1 MADGYGEQIHR
12 CFNCGYC
19 KFTSDYSDFNCPSY
33 LRFQLDTYSTS
44 GRLWLIRGWLGGE
57 VEWSEHLEEILYSCV
72 LCKNCVQQCPMR
84 FSTDIVD
91 WIIGARSDMMEKEKG
106 RVPPAVA
113 SFLEDTYRLG
123 NPLKAREPRGAWAN
137 GVKRYQAGDEYLLY
151 VGCLGSYD
159 VYGQE
164 VARSLVDILKKAQVS
179 FGILGDEEGCCG
191 NEVYN
196 LGETTLFQALAEK
209 NIQKFNQLGVKKI
222 VTLSP
227 HSYNSIKNLYPKF
240 GVNFEVQH
248 YSRFLRHLIEKK
260 AIRLSEK
267 KLRVTYH
274 DPCYLGRY
282 NNVYDD
288 PREVL
293 QSIPGVALIEMP
305 RNRENALCCG
315 GGGGNFVMDLLRGSP
330 ESSNRIRIR
339 EAYGTGAET
348 IAVACPS
355 CMTMLMDA
363 AKVEGLDEKLAVKD
377 LSQILR
383 QAISG

>member
-1 MADGYGEQIHR
+1 
-12 CFNCGYC
+12 
-19 KFTSDYSDFNCPSY
+19 
-33 LRFQLDTYSTS
+33 
-44 GRLWLIRGWLGGE
+44 
-57 VEWSEHLEEILYSCV
+57 
-72 LCKNCVQQCPMR
+72 MR